1 MKLPGTTLLFSV
13 SLLAPSVLSFAAE
26 TTAAASPLDASREP
40 YLLILLGAV
49 FIGGAIFFRHIKP
62 PKRKDPL
69 SQSPKRRPIAPAHQS
84 H

>member
-1 MKLPGTTLLFSV
+1 MQLPGTSLLFSV
-13 SLLAPSVLSFAAE
+13 ALLAQSALSFAE
-26 TTAAASPLDASREP
+26 TTVGASSVGAQREP

-49 FIGGAIFFRHIKP
+49 FIGGVDFSSPQKT

>member
-1 MKLPGTTLLFSV
+1 MQLPGTSLLFSV
-13 SLLAPSVLSFAAE
+13 ALLAQSALSFAE
-26 TTAAASPLDASREP
+26 TTAGASSVGAQREP
-40 YLLILLGAV
+40 YVLILLGAV
-49 FIGGAIFFRHIKP
+49 FIGGAIFLRHIKT

>member
-13 SLLAPSVLSFAAE
+13 SLLAPSALSFAE
-26 TTAAASPLDASREP
+26 TTASVSSVGAQREP

-49 FIGGAIFFRHIKP
+49 FIAGAIFLRHIKT

-69 SQSPKRRPIAPAHQS
+69 SQTPKRRPIAPAHQS